1 MRVPVVQGTQVLM
14 GSGGAGMEIGVIVNP
29 IAGMGGSVGLKGTDG
44 PSVLAEAWARGA
56 KPLAGAR
63 ARRALAVLADAC
75 PGARIVAGAGSLG
88 ACHFQGLKLSL
99 VEVPTN
105 GVEDA
110 AATRSLAAAMA
121 ERGIPV
127 VAFAGGDGTA
137 RDLMAAVGHRAA
149 ILGIPCGAKM
159 HSGVF
164 AVSPEAAGRVL
175 ASLAS
180 GSGGRIDYPE
190 AEIMD
195 VDEALLREGPA
206 QFTPAWLRP
215 DSANSAPDSVSE
227 RGAAAD
233 DESMLDALGREIAG
247 EMEPGAT
254 YLIGPGTTAK
264 RPAVAL
270 GIEGELLGVDV
281 LRDRRLVA
289 RDVTGRAAL
298 QLACGTPLRIIV
310 GVTGGQGFVFGR
322 GNQQI
327 GAEAIRRCWPDA
339 VTILAGSAKLAL
351 LPQPWLLADTGEQA
365 LDAALSG
372 YVRVRTG
379 PQRST
384 MMRIGLPSA
393 NSAVAQ

>member
-195 VDEALLREGPA
+195 VDEALLREGRLSSRLHGYARIPRIQHLIQYPKGA
-206 QFTPAWLRP
+206 RP
-215 DSANSAPDSVSE
+215 
-227 RGAAAD
+227 AD